1 MKRDPFSKICIFT
14 PKYCILSIFLLTS
27 KWKWLLW
34 SNLSYVVIYLV
45 NWRKVASKKPFLFG
59 SQQKNAQKAIFWSEN
74 TYFWK
79 RCSLRLDFFYKLIPN
94 LLGHPVMQI
103 RGKYF
108 LGNWKNTS
116 LSFLLPRSIN
126 GMCGRLELWNL
137 TTFAENAI
145 CRGDFKWWCQ
155 LRIWL
160 RKK

>member
-1 MKRDPFSKICIFT
+1 MLFEHFFVNCKIEMTSLKQFILCSNLFSKLEKSCF
-14 PKYCILSIFLLTS
+14 KE
-27 KWKWLLW
+27 
-34 SNLSYVVIYLV
+34 
-45 NWRKVASKKPFLFG
+45 
-59 SQQKNAQKAIFWSEN
+59 AIFIWELA
-74 TYFWK
+74 K
-79 RCSLRLDFFYKLIPN
+79 KCSKSNFLERKYIFFHKLIPN